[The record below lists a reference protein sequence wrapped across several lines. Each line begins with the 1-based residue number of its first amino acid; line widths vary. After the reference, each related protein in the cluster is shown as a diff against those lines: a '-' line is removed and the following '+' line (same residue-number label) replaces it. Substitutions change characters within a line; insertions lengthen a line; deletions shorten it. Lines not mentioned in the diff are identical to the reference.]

1 MFVCMSNEYG
11 PAMKIFIKTSK
22 ISFSILREKGFLSA
36 VYVDHSYL
44 QGDDYDDSFLMFWNQ

>member
-1 MFVCMSNEYG
+1 MLVCMSNGYG

-22 ISFSILREKGFLSA
+22 TSFSSLREKDFLSA

-44 QGDDYDDSFLMFWNQ
+44 QGDDYDDSFLMF